1 MPEKKP
7 DKKQQ
12 KDKPSSDRPEIKT
25 RQKSHMSGDPS
36 NPVA

>member
-7 DKKQQ
+7 DKKQK
-12 KDKPSSDRPEIKT
+12 KDKPSSDRPEIKA
-25 RQKSHMSGDPS
+25 RQKSRMSGDPS